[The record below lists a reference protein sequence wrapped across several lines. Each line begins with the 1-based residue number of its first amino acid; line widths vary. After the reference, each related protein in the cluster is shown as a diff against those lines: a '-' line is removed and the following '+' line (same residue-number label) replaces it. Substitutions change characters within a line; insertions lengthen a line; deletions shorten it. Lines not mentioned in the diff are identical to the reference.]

1 MKYILIIIIIFFTS
15 NVNAMY
21 MVVCK
26 NMGAEYE
33 FMFVPDGKSGSA
45 YILKENKEV
54 PLGEINSTK
63 TSKGWIFELTNVHQG
78 KKETMTWDVD
88 LKNKSG
94 IFKMDL
100 VGKKQSNKAKCTDK
114 Y

>member
-1 MKYILIIIIIFFTS
+1 
-15 NVNAMY
+15 MY

-26 NMGAEYE
+26 NVGAEYE
-33 FMFVPDGKSGSA
+33 FVFVPDGKSGSA
-45 YILKENKEV
+45 YITGGYKGKKEV
-54 PLGEINSTK
+54 PLGEIKSTK
-63 TSKGWIFELTNVHQG
+63 TPKGWIFELTNVHQG